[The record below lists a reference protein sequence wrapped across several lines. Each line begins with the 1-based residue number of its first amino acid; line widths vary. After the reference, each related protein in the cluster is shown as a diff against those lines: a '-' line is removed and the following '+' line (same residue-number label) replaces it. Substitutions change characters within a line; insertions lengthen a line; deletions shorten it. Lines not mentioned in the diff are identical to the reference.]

1 MSPPTS
7 VHHTMHETCAFH
19 ILPSSYHSPSNL
31 ILKMSVGSTI
41 LQYYSAHTQVEIGE
55 GSVPTRNRF
64 RFQIRKNMNGNGL
77 IVGQITLTKRQ
88 PTEIISLHH
97 ERSYQLLG
105 KRRIIL
111 EYARAHQTT
120 RGLACRKGFRS
131 DSPRAHASNSFVPP
145 HREIHLPM
153 DTREE

>member
-1 MSPPTS
+1 MRISYFTI
-7 VHHTMHETCAFH
+7 F
-19 ILPSSYHSPSNL
+19 LPQSFKLDSQ
-31 ILKMSVGSTI
+31 ISVGSTI

-77 IVGQITLTKRQ
+77 SVGQITLTKRQ
-88 PTEIISLHH
+88 PTALTEIISPHH
-97 ERSYQLLG
+97 ERSYHFLA

-111 EYARAHQTT
+111 EYARVHQTT
-120 RGLACRKGFRS
+120 RGLACRKGFCS
-131 DSPRAHASNSFVPP
+131 DSPRARTSNSFVPP

-153 DTREE
+153 DTREDGRRKRSC